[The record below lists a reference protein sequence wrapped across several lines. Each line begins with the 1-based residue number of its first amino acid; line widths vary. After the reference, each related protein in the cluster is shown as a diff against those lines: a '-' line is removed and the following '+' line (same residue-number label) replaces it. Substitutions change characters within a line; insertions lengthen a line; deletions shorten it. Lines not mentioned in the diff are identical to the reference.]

1 VIEVRLGI
9 VPLTDCAV
17 LAVAREKGF
26 FRRHGIDAQLSREAS
41 WANVRDKVAAGALDG
56 AQMLAGMPLA
66 ATAGIDAV
74 ARPLLTGLSLDLNG
88 NAITVSN
95 ELWSRM
101 VELDPE
107 GMAVRPITAAPLRR
121 VIEQQR
127 VRGGP
132 PITLGMV
139 YPFATHHYELRYWLA
154 AAGIDPEDDLRL
166 TVVPP
171 PRMVE
176 AIERRG
182 IDGFC
187 VGEPWNSLAVD
198 RGLGRIL
205 VTKYEIWNN
214 SPEKVF
220 AVRSDF
226 AEQRPEVHRALLRA
240 LIEAAAWADAA
251 EHRAELARILAD
263 AAYVGLPERV
273 IAASLTGRLPFSSG
287 GSPVE
292 QPDFHVF
299 HRYAASF
306 PWISHAC
313 WLLVQMLR
321 WGQVTAAIDI
331 AAIARS
337 VYRPDLHR
345 EAANDVGAST
355 PSVDAKSEGVH
366 AGRWTIPGSDG
377 EPIVMGPDLFFDG
390 RSFDP
395 DDLMQ
400 YLSSFDV
407 RSLRVSID
415 ALAHDN
421 A

>member
-1 VIEVRLGI
+1 MIDVRLGI
-9 VPLTDCAV
+9 VPLTDCAI

-26 FRRHGIDAQLSREAS
+26 FRRHGLEAQLSREAS

-74 ARPLLTGLSLDLNG
+74 ARPLVTALSLDLNG

-95 ELWSRM
+95 ALWSRM
-101 VELDPE
+101 VDLDPE
-107 GMAVRPITAAPLRR
+107 GMAARPITAAPLRR
-121 VIEQQR
+121 VLEEQR
-127 VRGGP
+127 SRGGP

-154 AAGIDPEDDLRL
+154 AAGIDPDEDLRL

-176 AIERRG
+176 AIERRI

-220 AVRSDF
+220 AVSSDF
-226 AEQRPEVHRALLRA
+226 AERHPEVHRAMLRA
-240 LIEAAAWADAA
+240 LIEAAVWADA
-251 EHRAELARILAD
+251 EENRAEVARILAG
-263 AAYVGLPERV
+263 AAYVDLPQRL
-273 IAASLTGRLPFSSG
+273 IAASLIGRLPVSSG
-287 GSPVE
+287 GNPVE

-345 EAANDVGAST
+345 EAANDVGTAT
-355 PSVDAKSEGVH
+355 PLIDAKSEGMH
-366 AGRWTIPGSDG
+366 AERWALPGSDG
-377 EPIVMGPDLFFDG
+377 TPIVMGPDLFFDG

-400 YLSSFDV
+400 YLASFEV